1 MQPISVEPISIV
13 AIIII
18 IATFVYSYFSYN
30 KDEKKGASV
39 TEKTSTVEEVE
50 ENQNEIPVIAAI
62 VAMMMEQRP
71 FKIKNIV
78 IGKGEEVSVWR
89 QSGRQEIMRRRSTMQ
104 R

>member
-1 MQPISVEPISIV
+1 MQPISNEPISII

-18 IATFVYSYFSYN
+18 ITTLVYSYFRYN

-39 TEKTSTVEEVE
+39 SEKISMVAEVE
-50 ENQNEIPVIAAI
+50 ENKNENPVIAAI

-78 IGKGEEVSVWR
+78 IGKGEEVSMWR